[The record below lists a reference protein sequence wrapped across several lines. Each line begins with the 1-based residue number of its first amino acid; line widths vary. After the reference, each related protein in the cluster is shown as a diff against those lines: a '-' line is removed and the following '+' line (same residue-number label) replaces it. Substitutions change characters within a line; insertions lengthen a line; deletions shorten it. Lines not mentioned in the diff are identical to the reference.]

1 MVKLSELCK
10 DFTDIAPDLDPDIQ
24 DLSEDSR
31 YTKPGDL
38 FIARKGEVSDGRQF
52 VGDALKKGAVA
63 VIYEVADGQGLSMQH
78 LQGWDPTIPLLP
90 VNRIDEILGT
100 VAKRFFNDPTRN
112 LALVGVTGTN
122 GKTSTTQY
130 IAQALSALKL
140 PCGVIGTLG
149 YGLYPELITSTH
161 TTPDVISLNRYCSH
175 LQKEGAK
182 AIAMEV
188 SSHALEQKRIAGLHV
203 HMGILTNLT
212 RDHLDYH
219 HTMAAYAKAKRKL
232 FSHPGLK
239 LAIINADDEFG
250 LDLLKTLPNN
260 LGKLA
265 YTLDAPV
272 QGLGDIAQI
281 YATNLVLS
289 GHGLAFKV
297 HTPVGLIVA
306 QTRLLGHFNVANVL
320 ATIGA
325 LLGMNYSVND
335 IERILPL
342 LQSVN
347 GRMQML
353 GGAGKPRVVIDY
365 AHTPDALAQ
374 VLLAIKAHNPER
386 IICIFGCGG
395 DRDKGKRPFMGKI
408 AETYSDYCIIT
419 NDNPRHEKPLRIA
432 EEIVTG
438 MTEKSIRAIILD
450 RKEAILEG
458 IHKAG
463 PNDIVLIAG
472 KGHETYQQIGDVK
485 YPLSDVQIAL
495 DVLENDKHVS
505 S

>member
-1 MVKLSELCK
+1 MVKLSQLCK
-10 DFTDIAPDLDPDIQ
+10 DFTDIAADSDVDIRDLC
-24 DLSEDSR
+24 EDSR
-31 YTKPGDL
+31 EAKPGDL
-38 FIARKGEVSDGRQF
+38 FIARRGAISDARQF
-52 VGDALKKGAVA
+52 VGDALTKGAAA
-63 VIYEVADGQGLSMQH
+63 VLYEVADGQGLSMQS
-78 LQGWDPTIPLLP
+78 LQAWDPNVPLLP

-100 VAKRFFNDPTRN
+100 LAKRFFNDPTRN
-112 LALVGVTGTN
+112 MAVIGVTGTN

-130 IAQALSALKL
+130 IAQALRALQL

-149 YGLYPELITSTH
+149 YGMDELTPTVH
-161 TTPDVISLNRYCSH
+161 TTPDVITLNRYCS
-175 LQKEGAK
+175 QFKDEGAR
-182 AIAMEV
+182 AVAMEV
-188 SSHALEQKRIAGLHV
+188 SSHALEQKRIAGIHL

-219 HTMAAYAKAKRKL
+219 QTMAAYAKAKRKL
-232 FSHPGLK
+232 FTHSGLK

-250 LDLLKTLPNN
+250 LDLLKSLPDN
-260 LGKLA
+260 LSKLA
-265 YTLDAPV
+265 YALSKPV
-272 QGLGDIAQI
+272 KGLGNIAQI
-281 YATNLVLS
+281 YATDIALS
-289 GHGLAFKV
+289 NRGLHFKV
-297 HTPVGLIVA
+297 ETPIGRIAVE
-306 QTRLLGHFNVANVL
+306 TTLLGQFNVANVL

-325 LLGMNYSVND
+325 LLSLNFSITD
-335 IERILPL
+335 IEAVLPL

-353 GGAGKPRVVIDY
+353 GGQSKPRVVIDY

-432 EEIVTG
+432 EEIVAG
-438 MTEKSIRAIILD
+438 MTQKSQRTIILD

-458 IHKAG
+458 INKAKL
-463 PNDIVLIAG
+463 NDIVLIAG
-472 KGHETYQQIGDVK
+472 KGHEAYQQIGDMK
-485 YPLSDVQIAL
+485 YPLSDVEIAL
-495 DVLENDKHVS
+495 EVLKDR
-505 S
+505 

>member
-10 DFTDIAPDLDPDIQ
+10 DFTDIAADLDPEIH
-24 DLSEDSR
+24 DLCEDSR
-31 YTKPGDL
+31 YVKPGDL
-38 FIARKGEVSDGRQF
+38 FIARKGEMSDGRQF
-52 VGDALKKGAVA
+52 VGDALKKGAAA
-63 VIYEVADGQGLSMQH
+63 VIYEVADGHGLSMQH
-78 LQGWDPTIPLLP
+78 LQGWDPSVPLLP

-100 VAKRFFNDPTRN
+100 VAKRFFHDPTRN
-112 LALVGVTGTN
+112 LAVIGVTGTN

-130 IAQALSALKL
+130 IAQALRALKL

-149 YGLYPELITSTH
+149 YGLNPELISSTH
-161 TTPDVISLNRYCSH
+161 TTPDVITLNRYCSQ
-175 LQKEGAK
+175 LQQEGAR

-188 SSHALEQKRIAGLHV
+188 SSHALEQKRIAGLHL

-232 FSHPGLK
+232 FTHPGLK
-239 LAIINADDEFG
+239 LAIINAEDEFG

-260 LGKLA
+260 LSKLA
-265 YTLDAPV
+265 YAVEAPV
-272 QGLGDIAQI
+272 KGLGNIAQI
-281 YATNLVLS
+281 YATDIMLS
-289 GHGLAFKV
+289 NPGLCFKV
-297 HTPVGLIVA
+297 QTPMGAISV
-306 QTRLLGHFNVANVL
+306 QTTLLGRFNVANVL

-325 LLGMNYSVND
+325 LLSLNFSIND
-335 IERILPL
+335 IERVLPL

-353 GGAGKPRVVIDY
+353 GGGNKPRVVIDY

-463 PNDIVLIAG
+463 PKDIVLIAG
-472 KGHETYQQIGDVK
+472 KGHETYQQIGDTK

-495 DVLENDKHVS
+495 DILNK
-505 S
+505 